1 MESENSNQ
9 ERVVVHVWG
18 WEIRVLH
25 WVNAFLILTL
35 ALLMLGKEGMEYLGV
50 EKALREPINTIHV
63 YFGYVFAVTFTLRII
78 AGFVGSHYARWHDII
93 PYRKEKWQAI
103 AQNLRWYLTGFSGA
117 PARVVGHDPLASLFY
132 IALFIVLVLQILAG
146 LTLAGTE
153 LHMLPGSLIFG
164 GMGEHALE
172 TIGEVAEEVHEFG
185 FWFIIFFIFAHLGGL
200 IVHEI
205 KEHTG
210 LFSSM
215 IHGKK
220 YLPKE

>member
-78 AGFVGSHYARWHDII
+78 AGFVGSHYARWH
-93 PYRKEKWQAI
+93 
-103 AQNLRWYLTGFSGA
+103 
-117 PARVVGHDPLASLFY
+117 
-132 IALFIVLVLQILAG
+132 
-146 LTLAGTE
+146 
-153 LHMLPGSLIFG
+153 
-164 GMGEHALE
+164 
-172 TIGEVAEEVHEFG
+172 
-185 FWFIIFFIFAHLGGL
+185 
-200 IVHEI
+200 
-205 KEHTG
+205 
-210 LFSSM
+210 
-215 IHGKK
+215 
-220 YLPKE
+220 